1 LKVSFFYLNNINNMI
16 NDEYVKC
23 NKNQIMKLVAIKIKQ
38 DTEEK
43 KNNIDTNVF
52 DLAQVTIKTKRTDT
66 NKGPKKTNIKNE
78 NKI

>member
-1 LKVSFFYLNNINNMI
+1 MI

>member
-1 LKVSFFYLNNINNMI
+1 MI
-16 NDEYVKC
+16 NDEYLKC
-23 NKNQIMKLVAIKIKQ
+23 NKNSIMKLVAMKINQ
-38 DTEEK
+38 DTKEK

-52 DLAQVTIKTKRTDT
+52 DLAQVTIKTKRTEP